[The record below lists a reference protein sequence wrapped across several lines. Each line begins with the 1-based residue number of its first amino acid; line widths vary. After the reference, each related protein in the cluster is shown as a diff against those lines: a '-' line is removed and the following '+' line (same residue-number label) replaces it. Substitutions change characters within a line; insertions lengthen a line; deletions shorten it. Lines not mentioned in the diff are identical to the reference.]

1 MPNLSVVT
9 PSMSWSLAVSPPVN
23 WGLELAPVIMASIL
37 LAVYLRRWVTVRRT
51 GDRKGASVWR
61 LASWISGCLVLVIAQ
76 GNPIDELGEYL
87 LVMHMVQHLLL
98 LDVFPLL
105 ILFGLNRV
113 LMRPITRRV
122 QWIEQRLGFIA
133 RPWFGLVAYTLGMW
147 LWHAPALYN
156 AAAEHSSVHLL
167 EHMTFTG
174 VGFLYWWHL
183 LRPIPSR
190 DRMTAMGPMAYMGI
204 TKVTVGLLGM
214 ALTFAP
220 RAMYSFYADQ
230 PNWWGLTP
238 QADQGMAGALMATEQ
253 VLIMGVAFGVLFIR
267 GLREAENTARREE
280 KLMDRRAATA
290 DPAPAPV
297 TPSLLV
303 DPQPAAPQLRT
314 ADEPAVRDGATVARE
329 TAAMR
334 IGGRVV
340 SRPPNEVDRA
350 REEARRAARRGSR
363 RRRAQDR

>member
-1 MPNLSVVT
+1 M
-9 PSMSWSLAVSPPVN
+9 
-23 WGLELAPVIMASIL
+23 IMAGIL
-37 LAVYLRRWVTVRRT
+37 LAVYIRRWVTVRRS
-51 GDRKGASVWR
+51 GDRKGASLWR
-61 LASWISGCLVLVIAQ
+61 LGSWVAGCLVLVIAQ

-113 LMRPITRRV
+113 LMRPLTRRV
-122 QWIEQRLGFIA
+122 QWLEQRLGFIA

-156 AAAEHSSVHLL
+156 AAAENTSVHLV
-167 EHMTFTG
+167 EHMTFTA

-190 DRMTAMGPMAYMGI
+190 DRMTAMGPMAYMGV

-220 RAMYSFYADQ
+220 RAMYSFYSDQ

-267 GLREAENTARREE
+267 GLREAETTARREE
-280 KLMDRRAATA
+280 KLMDRQATTAVPVPSPSTSLIA
-290 DPAPAPV
+290 D
-297 TPSLLV
+297 V
-303 DPQPAAPQLRT
+303 DQPQP
-314 ADEPAVRDGATVARE
+314 EPSQPATPVRDDATVARE

-334 IGGRVV
+334 IGGGVV
-340 SRPPNEVDRA
+340 SRPPNAVDEARA
-350 REEARRAARRGSR
+350 EARRAWRRNR
-363 RRRAQDR
+363 RERPQKK

>member
-1 MPNLSVVT
+1 MRHFTVVS
-9 PSMSWSLAVSPPVN
+9 PSFSWSAAVVSPPIN
-23 WGLELAPVIMASIL
+23 WGVEPAPVIMASIL
-37 LAVYLRRWVTVRRT
+37 LAVYLRRWVTVRRS
-51 GDRKGASVWR
+51 GDHKGASVWR
-61 LASWISGCLVLVIAQ
+61 LVSWISGCLVLVIAQ

-87 LVMHMVQHLLL
+87 LVMHMTQHLLL
-98 LDVFPLL
+98 LDIFPLL

-122 QWIEQRLGFIA
+122 QWLEQRLGFIA

-147 LWHAPALYN
+147 LWHVPAFYN
-156 AAAEHSSVHLL
+156 AAAESSGVHLL
-167 EHMTFTG
+167 EHMTFTA

-220 RAMYSFYADQ
+220 RAMYSFYTDQ
-230 PNWWGLTP
+230 PDWWGLTP
-238 QADQGMAGALMATEQ
+238 QADQAMAGALMATEQ

-267 GLREAENTARREE
+267 GLREAETAARREE

-290 DPAPAPV
+290 AAAAA
-297 TPSLLV
+297 
-303 DPQPAAPQLRT
+303 PAAPPS
-314 ADEPAVRDGATVARE
+314 EPDAEPLVRDEATVARE
-329 TAAMR
+329 TASMR
-334 IGGRVV
+334 IGSNV
-340 SRPPNEVDRA
+340 
-350 REEARRAARRGSR
+350 RRG
-363 RRRAQDR
+363 

>member
-1 MPNLSVVT
+1 MRHFTVVS
-9 PSMSWSLAVSPPVN
+9 PSISWSAAVVSPPIN
-23 WGLELAPVIMASIL
+23 WGVEPAPVIMAGIL
-37 LAVYLRRWVTVRRT
+37 LAVYLRRWMTVRRS
-51 GDRKGASVWR
+51 GDHKGAAVWR

-87 LVMHMVQHLLL
+87 LVMHMTQHLLL

-122 QWIEQRLGFIA
+122 QWLEQRLGFIA

-147 LWHAPALYN
+147 LWHVPALYN
-156 AAAEHSSVHLL
+156 AAAESSGVHLV
-167 EHMTFTG
+167 EHMTFTA

-220 RAMYSFYADQ
+220 RAMYSFYTDQ
-230 PNWWGLTP
+230 PNWWGMTP
-238 QADQGMAGALMATEQ
+238 QADQAMAGALMATEQ

-267 GLREAENTARREE
+267 GLREAETTARREE
-280 KLMDRRAATA
+280 KLMDRRRATNV
-290 DPAPAPV
+290 APV
-297 TPSLLV
+297 AAE
-303 DPQPAAPQLRT
+303 PAAPSEPS
-314 ADEPAVRDGATVARE
+314 ADQGEPLVRDEATVARE
-329 TAAMR
+329 TASMR
-334 IGGRVV
+334 IGTNV
-340 SRPPNEVDRA
+340 
-350 REEARRAARRGSR
+350 R
-363 RRRAQDR
+363 RR

>member
-1 MPNLSVVT
+1 MPNSRG
-9 PSMSWSLAVSPPVN
+9 VSPPVS
-23 WGLELAPVIMASIL
+23 WSIELAPLILALLL
-37 LAVYLRRWVTVRRT
+37 LAVYVKRWTTVRRT
-51 GDRKGASVWR
+51 GDRKGAPVWR
-61 LASWISGCLVLVIAQ
+61 LVSWVSGCLVLLIAQ
-76 GNPIDELGEYL
+76 SNPIDELGEYL

-122 QWIEQRLGFIA
+122 QWLEQRLGFIA
-133 RPWFGLVAYTLGMW
+133 KPWFGLVAYTLGMW

-156 AAAEHSSVHLL
+156 AAAEHTEVHLL
-167 EHMTFTG
+167 EHMTFTA

-220 RAMYSFYADQ
+220 RAMYSFYTDQ

-267 GLREAENTARREE
+267 GLREAETTARREE
-280 KLMDRRAATA
+280 RLMERQAQATTTVVTVTPDEPRPA
-290 DPAPAPV
+290 FSTFDDQPSSPATEPAPLER
-297 TPSLLV
+297 TPETL
-303 DPQPAAPQLRT
+303 
-314 ADEPAVRDGATVARE
+314 ARE

-334 IGGRVV
+334 IGRDVV
-340 SRPPNEVDRA
+340 SRPPTP
-350 REEARRAARRGSR
+350 EELAPKRQR
-363 RRRAQDR
+363 RRRKQRS

>member
-1 MPNLSVVT
+1 M
-9 PSMSWSLAVSPPVN
+9 SPPIN
-23 WGLELAPVIMASIL
+23 WGLELAPVIMATIL
-37 LAVYLRRWVTVRRT
+37 VAVYVRRWATVRRS
-51 GDRKGASVWR
+51 GDRRGAPVWR
-61 LASWISGCLVLVIAQ
+61 LVSWITGCLVLVVAQ

-122 QWIEQRLGFIA
+122 QWLEQRLGFIA

-156 AAAEHSSVHLL
+156 AAAEHTSVHLL

-183 LRPIPSR
+183 LRPIPTR
-190 DRMTAMGPMAYMGI
+190 DRMTAMGPMAYMGV

-220 RAMYSFYADQ
+220 RAMYSFYTDQ

-267 GLREAENTARREE
+267 GLREAETTAQREE
-280 KLMDRRAATA
+280 RLIDRQLAAA
-290 DPAPAPV
+290 APAPPAA
-297 TPSLLV
+297 PSLLADV
-303 DPQPAAPQLRT
+303 DPEPTPAPRPAEPVAPR
-314 ADEPAVRDGATVARE
+314 RDAETLARE

-350 REEARRAARRGSR
+350 RDEARRAARKRRG
-363 RRRAQDR
+363 RRAAPRPEPEDH